1 MKLFMTKLDFA
12 VETPTTQQSLV
23 DAELVSEL
31 LTKSTFHICLKL
43 RYELAELRCL
53 SLLAQKA
60 SPVQDR
66 ESPWQKPLPRHFAR
80 FVRPHSGPWC

>member
-31 LTKSTFHICLKL
+31 LTKSTFHTCVKL
-43 RYELAELRCL
+43 GYEYEELGCL

-60 SPVQDR
+60 
-66 ESPWQKPLPRHFAR
+66 
-80 FVRPHSGPWC
+80 